1 MELWQKKIEII
12 ALFETWKTK
21 KYLHSST
28 LIMYIYLL
36 KKQTKEICNHIS
48 TNSKHSSKG
57 KLLGHVGC
65 SSFFAK
71 QSASKNTGKET
82 RVSVRIGLFL
92 VPCSYLCGFMEGLT
106 HSRNYLIEADMTPWW
121 LPWWTLSKERLWEE
135 VLVLFLLDILL

>member
-1 MELWQKKIEII
+1 MSMVTYVISPTQNKFYYGTLAKENRNHRTVWDLKNQKVL
-12 ALFETWKTK
+12 AL
-21 KYLHSST
+21 
-28 LIMYIYLL
+28 INVDNVYLL

-57 KLLGHVGC
+57 KLLEHVGC

-106 HSRNYLIEADMTPWW
+106 HSRNYLIEADMTP
-121 LPWWTLSKERLWEE
+121 
-135 VLVLFLLDILL
+135 